1 MRVALLE
8 DSRVDA
14 EILTHC
20 LSQAGHSVHLFGNG
34 NELTAELRHESFDL
48 LLLDWNTP
56 GMDGNQ
62 VLLWVKAQQNLNS
75 LPVLFVTAED
85 HESNVVTALTN
96 GADDYLVKP
105 VRCGELLARIEVA
118 VRRTNLAA
126 QSVQRV
132 LTYGDW
138 HFEPHDKRASFQQQE
153 IMLSTKEFDLAYFL
167 FANMG
172 RLLSRGHLLECVWGI
187 SVNIPTRTIDTH
199 ISKVR
204 TQCRLFPENGLRLVS
219 VYGYGYRLE
228 PTPTR
233 E

>member
-1 MRVALLE
+1 
-8 DSRVDA
+8 
-14 EILTHC
+14 
-20 LSQAGHSVHLFGNG
+20 LFTNG

-62 VLLWVKAQQNLNS
+62 VLQWVRGQQHLQS

-85 HESNVVTALTN
+85 NEANVVAALTN
-96 GADDYLVKP
+96 GADDYLIKP
-105 VRCGELLARIEVA
+105 ARCGELLARIGVA
-118 VRRTNLAA
+118 VRRSNFAA
-126 QSVQRV
+126 QVEQPT
-132 LTYGDW
+132 LNYADW
-138 HFEPHDKRASFQQQE
+138 HFETHDKRVSFQSQE
-153 IMLSTKEFDLAYFL
+153 ILLSTKEFDLAYFL

-172 RLLSRGHLLECVWGI
+172 RLLSRGHLLECVWGM
-187 SVNIPTRTIDTH
+187 SVNVPTRTVDTH

-228 PTPTR
+228 ATQTK
-233 E
+233 EDS